1 MVVIAEKI
9 MSVIEVAIPMMRGRR
24 RFHVE
29 KGRRWSVIEHLMLEA
44 VSRAPATTA
53 ELSKRSNLHRRIV
66 VEAFIRLMRAG
77 WVEILDDP
85 RATIFRATDMG
96 REQIKIGE
104 LKGLTTIRPRT
115 MSFAFDRITG
125 QAFRGSE
132 FSIRA
137 RHRIT
142 KSADA
147 DALIFLSP
155 DPRKDAED
163 LSQIYSALEG
173 ENEVIVGS
181 DSSPH
186 LPIEGFA
193 VVRVMG
199 GIIDN
204 ISNRAESP
212 LRQTILK
219 AAASASAAP
228 QQATK
233 AEGIEIPPTDA
244 TDWAEPVLDA
254 VFEQSDLI
262 LGGSDHKTVFLNTLS
277 RAREHVVMHS
287 TFISDKQD
295 SFIKPLLAAAARNVR
310 VDILWGQSDDVNE
323 ISSSRT
329 AASLLKRAIR
339 EAGREDL
346 IRVHTLTTDSHAK
359 IIASDDGR
367 GAWTALVGSCNWL
380 STEFESFEATVRLR
394 DPRLVGRI
402 VNHLAAMSMGSRG
415 VWHTLAD
422 ELTVLGRQIASARP
436 LLGRKAKVRILLS
449 PDHTCIPLEAR
460 DRARRRIA
468 ITSHRIGIAGLPMAI
483 VPAVTAAQER
493 TIAASLFFGRA
504 TGPLSGVDAAELT
517 REFEKQGVRIR
528 PIFQPRLHAKVLC
541 WDDDALAVSS
551 QNWLSASS
559 SQAAPRREIGVF
571 VELNKIA
578 DTFLRRFEHARSQF
592 S

>member
-1 MVVIAEKI
+1 

-44 VSRAPATTA
+44 VSRSPATTA
-53 ELSKRSNLHRRIV
+53 ELSRKSNLHRRIV
-66 VEAFIRLMRAG
+66 VEAFIRLMRVG
-77 WVEILDDP
+77 WVEIVDNP
-85 RATIFRATDMG
+85 QATIFRATDVG
-96 REQIKIGE
+96 REQIKRGE

-115 MSFAFDRITG
+115 MSFAFDRVTG

-137 RHRIT
+137 RHRIV

-147 DALIFLSP
+147 DALVFLSP

-186 LPIEGFA
+186 LPIQGFA

-204 ISNRAESP
+204 ISNRAEPP
-212 LRQTILK
+212 LRQVVLK
-219 AAASASAAP
+219 AAASAAPRQAGTTSSVEASSAEAS
-228 QQATK
+228 
-233 AEGIEIPPTDA
+233 
-244 TDWAEPVLDA
+244 DWAEPAFDA
-254 VFEQSDLI
+254 AFEQSDLI
-262 LGGSDHKTVFLNTLS
+262 LGGKDHKTAFLEMLS
-277 RAREHVVMHS
+277 RAREHVILHS

-295 SFIKPLLAAAARNVR
+295 GFIQPLLAAASRNVR
-310 VDILWGQSDDVNE
+310 VDVLWGQSDDLNE
-323 ISSSRT
+323 NSSSRT
-329 AASLLKRAIR
+329 AASLLRQAVHQ
-339 EAGREDL
+339 AGRDDL

-359 IIASDDGR
+359 IIASDDGH

-380 STEFESFEATVRLR
+380 ATEFESFEATVRLR
-394 DPRLVGRI
+394 DPRLTGRI
-402 VNHLAAMSMGSRG
+402 INHLATMSMGSRG

-422 ELTVLGRQIASARP
+422 ELTVLGRKIAHGRSVS
-436 LLGRKAKVRILLS
+436 GRKAKVRILLAS
-449 PDHTCIPLEAR
+449 DHASLPLEAR
-460 DRARRRIA
+460 DHAKRRIA
-468 ITSHRIGIAGLPMAI
+468 VLSHRIGIAGLPMAI

-493 TIAASLFFGRA
+493 NIEASLFYGRT
-504 TGPLSGVDAAELT
+504 TGPLSGSDAAQLT

-559 SQAAPRREIGVF
+559 SQSSPRREIGVF
-571 VELNKIA
+571 VELNKVA
-578 DTFLRRFEHARSQF
+578 DTFMRRFEHAKSQF

>member
-1 MVVIAEKI
+1 
-9 MSVIEVAIPMMRGRR
+9 MSLIEVAIPMRRGRR

-77 WVEILDDP
+77 WVEIIDNP
-85 RATIFRATDMG
+85 SATIFRATVAG
-96 REQIKIGE
+96 KEQIRVGE
-104 LKGLTTIRPRT
+104 LRGLTTIRPRM
-115 MSFAFDRITG
+115 MSFAYDRVTG

-137 RHRIT
+137 RNRIS
-142 KSADA
+142 KSSDA
-147 DALIFLSP
+147 DALVFLSP

-173 ENEVIVGS
+173 DNEVIIGS

-186 LPIEGFA
+186 LPIEGYA

-199 GIIDN
+199 GVIDDV
-204 ISNRAESP
+204 STRAEQP
-212 LRQTILK
+212 LRSAILK
-219 AAASASAAP
+219 AASAA
-228 QQATK
+228 ATPAAK
-233 AEGIEIPPTDA
+233 TSAGTEVTVTDPTDW
-244 TDWAEPVLDA
+244 TEPVVDA
-254 VFEQSDLI
+254 LFDQTDLI
-262 LGGSDHKTVFLNTLS
+262 LGEGEHKTAFLDALS
-277 RAREHVVMHS
+277 RAREHVVIHS
-287 TFISDKQD
+287 TFISDRQD
-295 SFIKPLLAAAARNVR
+295 DFLRPILAAAARNVR
-310 VDILWGQSDDVNE
+310 VDILWGQSDDLGDN
-323 ISSSRT
+323 STSRT
-329 AASLLKRAIR
+329 ASSVLRQSIQQ
-339 EAGREDL
+339 AGRSDL
-346 IRVHTLTTDSHAK
+346 VKVHTLTTDSHAK
-359 IIASDDGR
+359 IIASDDGN
-367 GAWTALVGSCNWL
+367 GAWSALVGSCNWL
-380 STEFESFEATVRLR
+380 STEFDSFEATVRLR
-394 DPRLVGRI
+394 DSRLAGRI
-402 VNHLAAMSMGSRG
+402 VNHVAAMSLGSRG
-415 VWHTLAD
+415 VWHPLAD
-422 ELTVLGRQIASARP
+422 ELTVLARRIASSKP
-436 LLGRKAKVRILLS
+436 GSGRKAKVRILLS
-449 PDHTCIPLEAR
+449 PDHASIPLEAR
-460 DRARRRIA
+460 DHAKKRIA

-493 TIAASLFFGRA
+493 KIQASLFFGRA

-517 REFEKQGVRIR
+517 REFERQGVRIR

-559 SQAAPRREIGVF
+559 SQASPRKEIGIF
-571 VELNKIA
+571 IELNKIA